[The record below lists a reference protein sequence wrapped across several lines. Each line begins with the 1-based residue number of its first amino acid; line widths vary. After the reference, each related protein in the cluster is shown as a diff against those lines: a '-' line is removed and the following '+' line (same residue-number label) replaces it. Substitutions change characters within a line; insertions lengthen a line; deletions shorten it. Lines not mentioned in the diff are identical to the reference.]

1 MGWLNMKDKIEIIK
15 EYILANW
22 KVHLPYI
29 IGLVV
34 LLCIVAFMWYRHEHT
49 TAELEKAKT
58 LTTEQATDL
67 NSLQN
72 KLDLSQGAAEQ
83 LRAEIVKAQQNK
95 VTPTTS
101 FTVISSTHQKA
112 AESVTERIN
121 KNDSTLPPAA
131 LEKTDRTVVTPQPDN
146 KDYQVGVYKI
156 DLRKDNRIKA
166 GVAVV
171 DSKVYP
177 TVGFEKGRAEV
188 LIHFSGVSKVEGA
201 TVLYNVAEW

>member
-1 MGWLNMKDKIEIIK
+1 MKDKLQIIK
-15 EYILANW
+15 DYVLTNW
-22 KVHLPYI
+22 KVHVPYI
-29 IGLVV
+29 VGLLV
-34 LLCIVAFMWYRHEHT
+34 LICIVAFMWYQHEHT

-58 LTTEQATDL
+58 LTTKQATDL

-72 KLDLSQGAAEQ
+72 KLDVSEGTAEQ
-83 LRAEIVKAQQNK
+83 LRAEIVKAQKNK
-95 VTPTTS
+95 VAPNAS
-101 FTVISSTHQKA
+101 FTVISSAPQKA

-131 LEKTDRTVVTPQPDN
+131 LEKTDRTLVTPQPEN

-177 TVGFEKGRAEV
+177 TIGYEKGRAEV
-188 LIHFSGVSKVEGA
+188 LIHFNGGTKVEGA